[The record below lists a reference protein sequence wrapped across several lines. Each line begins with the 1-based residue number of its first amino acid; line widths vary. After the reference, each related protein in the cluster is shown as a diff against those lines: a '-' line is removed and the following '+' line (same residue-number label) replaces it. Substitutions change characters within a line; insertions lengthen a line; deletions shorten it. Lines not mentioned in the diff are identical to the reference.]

1 MKPSEF
7 LFDFGRPVAYYPGLV
22 KYLGS
27 VNAVLFFCQIYY
39 WKDRAQS
46 ELGVYK
52 TQSDIQ
58 EETGMTRYEQE
69 TARRVLI
76 QKGVLIETH
85 KRLEHRIYY
94 RIDEDRLNELLEG
107 GPVKSARVA
116 TKAKAGKASPRMR
129 KTTIREGEKV
139 TSGAAGTQ
147 QPPNVEIQHSGA
159 GKSRTRLYT
168 EITTQTTAEITHTTD
183 ATAPGGE
190 ATGTAKSSEAFEVAY
205 AAYPARPGNSKP
217 AALKAW
223 NARIAAGATEQALLD
238 GTKAY
243 AAYCA
248 AMKTEPRY
256 VKLASTFFGVGDH
269 YAANWSVA
277 NKPAPHQPSLLDSSG
292 EDMWAK
298 DGWN

>member
-69 TARRVLI
+69 TARRLLI

-107 GPVKSARVA
+107 GPVKSSRVA
-116 TKAKAGKASPRMR
+116 PKANAGKASPRMR
-129 KTTIREGEKV
+129 KTHIRESEKAA
-139 TSGAAGTQ
+139 SGGDGTQ
-147 QPPNVEIQHSGA
+147 QPPDVEIPHSGE
-159 GKSRTRLYT
+159 GESRTRLYT
-168 EITTQTTAEITHTTD
+168 EITTQTTAEITHTAD
-183 ATAPGGE
+183 ASAPGCGG
-190 ATGTAKSSEAFEVAY
+190 TGTAKSSAMFEAAWQ
-205 AAYPARPGNSKP
+205 AYPPRPGNSKVD
-217 AALKAW
+217 ALKAW
-223 NARIAAGATEQALLD
+223 KARVAAGASEQAMLD
-238 GTKAY
+238 GVRSY

-248 AMKTEPRY
+248 AMKTESRY
-256 VKLASTFFGVGDH
+256 VKLASTFFGPGNH
-269 YAANWSVA
+269 YAANWSV
-277 NKPAPHQPSLLDSSG
+277 PSDAGQASFFD
-292 EDMWAK
+292 DMDHSNNIEAL
-298 DGWN
+298 